1 MHNFF
6 TAHVTREI
14 QLEDQARL
22 QRFAEAWRYY
32 YGEHPDVIRVE
43 HGKRNPNVKPNYA
56 RLIVDASVSHLFGT
70 KDLGFEIVGK
80 TEREGNDR
88 TPEEQWLDEV
98 MEHNDKMVFYHRLGT
113 NGSVCGHAFY
123 KIVLEGDALPRL
135 CVLDPGTVKV
145 HTDPHDLT
153 RVVRYEVEYSGKDP
167 GSGQARDYRQVIEQ
181 NGAGW
186 KITEQEK
193 GPDAPEWTT
202 IATPPWAYP
211 FPPIDGCQNLPSP
224 NEFWGVADLEMDKIH
239 LNRAINFQ
247 ASNISKII
255 EIHGHPRTWARGLMR
270 EMKID
275 TSVENLIIL
284 PGDNAELQN
293 LEMVGD
299 LGSHIEYLRWVLQ
312 ALHETARIP
321 EVATGKVDNIGQLS
335 GLALQILYGPIKELT
350 GTKQLTYGGLIKRL
364 HQRLLVIGKFGDGY
378 RTKLH
383 WPEVVPTDATTELQ
397 AALLKQE
404 VGFSKDTTIT
414 ELGGDPEKERQ
425 KRQEEAEEA
434 VDQLIP
440 NPLDGLGGGKQ
451 QEQEEE

>member
-1 MHNFF
+1 
-6 TAHVTREI
+6 
-14 QLEDQARL
+14 
-22 QRFAEAWRYY
+22 
-32 YGEHPDVIRVE
+32 
-43 HGKRNPNVKPNYA
+43 
-56 RLIVDASVSHLFGT
+56 
-70 KDLGFEIVGK
+70 
-80 TEREGNDR
+80 
-88 TPEEQWLDEV
+88 
-98 MEHNDKMVFYHRLGT
+98 
-113 NGSVCGHAFY
+113 
-123 KIVLEGDALPRL
+123 
-135 CVLDPGTVKV
+135 
-145 HTDPHDLT
+145 
-153 RVVRYEVEYSGKDP
+153 
-167 GSGQARDYRQVIEQ
+167 
-181 NGAGW
+181 
-186 KITEQEK
+186 
-193 GPDAPEWTT
+193 
-202 IATPPWAYP
+202 
-211 FPPIDGCQNLPSP
+211 
-224 NEFWGVADLEMDKIH
+224 MDKIH